1 MTQSN
6 NVFLTSENLAFSLP
20 LLTVCGAYAYFN
32 YIPLYIGGPILVGVG
47 LVFLVKSQM
56 KALKNKKLQ
65 NLDEDFIKD
74 LAGDTEE
81 EAKAKQEAEAAK
93 ARKAKAKLEQRLAI
107 EQKKLR
113 QMNGEKKKKKKKG
126 ADNDD
131 EDEALEMFIKKKT
144 K

>member
-1 MTQSN
+1 MSGTKRPVTNGTIHPSH
-6 NVFLTSENLAFSLP
+6 LTPVL
-20 LLTVCGAYAYFN
+20 C
-32 YIPLYIGGPILVGVG
+32 IPV
-47 LVFLVKSQM
+47 
-56 KALKNKKLQ
+56 KNKKLQ